1 MKKSSE
7 VFLTYTCVPPLASAC
22 IFPGCGAKTTKKQK
36 KNKKK
41 KRLLTMQRKLTY
53 TKRFALPAPQR
64 KCPVL
69 RQQLQTVVSPRKFY
83 TEQMFVSVSMNN
95 LIPLRVSW
103 QSSKRITNLVNYWSK
118 YKSYQ
123 NTVRTRYTHNSNKF
137 PLFQCFHN
145 VLECCKCA
153 RVRFHCPNGLVV
165 PRIYVT

>member
-1 MKKSSE
+1 MHFSRMRGKNDKK
-7 VFLTYTCVPPLASAC
+7 
-22 IFPGCGAKTTKKQK
+22 TKKKQ
-36 KNKKK
+36 KK

-123 NTVRTRYTHNSNKF
+123 NTVRTRYTYNSNKF